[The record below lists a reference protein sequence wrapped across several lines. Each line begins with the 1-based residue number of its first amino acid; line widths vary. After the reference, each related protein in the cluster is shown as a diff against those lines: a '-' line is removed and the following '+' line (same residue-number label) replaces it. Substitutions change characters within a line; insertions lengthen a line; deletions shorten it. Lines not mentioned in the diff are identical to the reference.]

1 VRSSPKPDKLIA
13 TAKAGKTQP
22 LELLESATRDEWS
35 DPLSL
40 ARLAAEG
47 LIGLT
52 RENWVGEGM
61 DAAQQ
66 IRRRRPD
73 SPLMLAV
80 TEPALEPDAYRA
92 SLGLTSVLNTLGD
105 QSWAS
110 EIGMEIS
117 NDPTIGVLSL
127 HHESLWALETAAVLG
142 ATRATIIT
150 DRRAVAR
157 GLGYLRLPIKLG
169 AVESADVVLLPG
181 LARDAATM
189 WTHRRFAAV
198 SWKATGR
205 VIPVIHPAARLSPM
219 NRAVFRPPPDYYAI
233 ELPGK

>member
-1 VRSSPKPDKLIA
+1 M
-13 TAKAGKTQP
+13 
-22 LELLESATRDEWS
+22 
-35 DPLSL
+35 
-40 ARLAAEG
+40 
-47 LIGLT
+47 GLT
-52 RENWVGEGM
+52 RDNWVGEGL

-73 SPLMLAV
+73 SPLILAV
-80 TEPALEPDAYRA
+80 TEPALDPDAYRA
-92 SLGLTSVLNTLGD
+92 SQGLSSVLDVLND

-117 NDPTIGVLSL
+117 DAATIGVLSL

-142 ATRATIIT
+142 ATQATIIT

-169 AVESADVVLLPG
+169 AVDSAEMLLLPG

-205 VIPVIHPAARLSPM
+205 VLPVIHPAAWLSPM
-219 NRAVFRPPPDYYAI
+219 NRSVFRPPAGYYAI
-233 ELPGK
+233 ELPAE